1 MTAAVSDGST
11 GAHPHPDPA
20 AGGQFDPGAAVSG
33 ELSVVDLVRT
43 FGPHR
48 AVDGVSLTLPQG
60 RFLSLFGPNGAGK
73 STLLRLLSGALRP
86 TSGEL
91 FLGGAP
97 LRTREPGWQRRI
109 GVLSHQTYLYGA
121 LTARENLRFFGD
133 LYALDALD
141 DRIHAGLASVGLAA
155 RGDDPVRGYS
165 RGMRQRLALARTLLH
180 EPEIVLLDE
189 PFTGLDAHASGVLRG
204 VLDRLRDGHRTVV
217 MVTHNLS
224 EGLDLAQEIAIQ
236 VRGRLRLWVEAA
248 ELRDSGEL
256 TALYRETVE
265 AEDPVA
271 GRVGAGGG

>member
-1 MTAAVSDGST
+1 MA
-11 GAHPHPDPA
+11 
-20 AGGQFDPGAAVSG
+20 
-33 ELSVVDLVRT
+33 DLVRT

-48 AVDGVSLTLPQG
+48 AVDGVSFTLPQG

-97 LRTREPGWQRRI
+97 LRTREQGWQRRI

-133 LYALDALD
+133 LYALDALE
-141 DRIHAGLASVGLAA
+141 DRIQTGLSSVGLAN
-155 RGDDPVRGYS
+155 RGNDPVRAYS

-180 EPEIVLLDE
+180 EPDIVLLDE

-204 VLDRLRDGHRTVV
+204 VLDRLRDGRRTVV

-224 EGLDLAQEIAIQ
+224 EGLGLAQDLAIQ
-236 VRGRLRLWVEAA
+236 VRGRLRLWVEAK

-265 AEDPVA
+265 AEDVVT
-271 GRVGAGGG
+271 GRMAGGGRR